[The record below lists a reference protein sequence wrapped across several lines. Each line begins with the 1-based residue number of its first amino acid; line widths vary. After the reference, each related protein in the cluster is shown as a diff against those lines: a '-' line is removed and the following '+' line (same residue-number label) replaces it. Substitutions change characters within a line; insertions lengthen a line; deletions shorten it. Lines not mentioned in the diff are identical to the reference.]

1 MKLRNGKLYI
11 VKPEAIY
18 ISLNL
23 PKHEIIKTLKI
34 LVKDLD
40 LCRKK
45 IDKVECMIKLY
56 NFLILNIKNMNH
68 LCFEKILI
76 AFKNEIPDSKK
87 QIKKELLSSNLKD
100 TEIYNTGYKILNIY
114 LKLVNSKLINSK
126 I

>member
-68 LCFEKILI
+68 SCFEKILI
-76 AFKNEIPDSKK
+76 ASKNEIPDIKK
-87 QIKKELLSSNLKD
+87 QIRNESNSKD
-100 TEIYNTGYKILNIY
+100 TEIYNICYKILNIY

>member
-76 AFKNEIPDSKK
+76 ASKNEIPDIKK
-87 QIKKELLSSNLKD
+87 QIKTELLSSNSKD
-100 TEIYNTGYKILNIY
+100 TEIYNICYKILNIY